1 MRKPLLHTIS
11 ILAKSF
17 IAGSIFF
24 SIIETNAANVDT
36 WVRKAD
42 FPGAE
47 RINAVSFVINGQ
59 AFVGTGQDSQGNL
72 LTDFWKFDPD
82 LNTWSQVADFAG
94 VARKGA
100 VGFAI
105 DTIGYVGTG
114 FDNTNFLK
122 DFWSFNPV
130 SNTWQ
135 SEQELG
141 LYNTIA
147 ITSGRRDAVAIVA
160 RSRAYILCG
169 YDGSSGYVKQTW
181 EFNPSADT
189 CWTIKR
195 NLGNVSDLA
204 NFGRRWATGF
214 AIRDTVY
221 FGTGFSFSQDL
232 KKDFWKYNP
241 LLDAWTQLADF
252 EGEYRSN
259 AISFS
264 LFDKGYVGCGTSTSY
279 QNDLWKYDPV
289 FNSWMAVA
297 SYPGL
302 PFSNGTCFVINNRA
316 FAGLGNDSLL
326 NIQTDLWEYT
336 PDSTSSLPEY
346 SAESGFTVY
355 PNPAVDRLRINSN
368 YISIKKDV
376 VITIFNSKG
385 QLSNKIPLDGQITE
399 ISLNTF
405 SPGVYFY
412 SISDSGKKITCGK
425 FIVQ

>member
-1 MRKPLLHTIS
+1 MKKQLLHRIS

-17 IAGSIFF
+17 IFGCIYISTF
-24 SIIETNAANVDT
+24 ETNAANVDT
-36 WVRKAD
+36 WIRKAD
-42 FPGAE
+42 FPGVE
-47 RINAVSFVINGQ
+47 RINAVSFVIHGQ

-72 LTDFWKFDPD
+72 LNDFWKFDPD
-82 LNTWSQVADFAG
+82 LNAWSQVADFAG

-105 DTIGYVGTG
+105 DTLGYVGTG
-114 FDNTNFLK
+114 YDDTNFLK

-141 LYNTIA
+141 LYNTSVN
-147 ITSGRRDAVAIVA
+147 TNGRRDAVAVVA

-169 YDGSSGYVKQTW
+169 YDGSSGYIKQTW

-189 CWTIKR
+189 CWAIKR
-195 NLGNVSDLA
+195 NLANVSDLA
-204 NFGRRWATGF
+204 TFGRRWATGF
-214 AIRDTVY
+214 VIRDTVY

-264 LFDKGYVGCGTSTSY
+264 LFDKGYLGCGTSTSY

-289 FNSWMAVA
+289 FNSWIEVA
-297 SYPGL
+297 SFPGL

-316 FAGLGNDSLL
+316 FAGMGNDSLL
-326 NIQTDLWEYT
+326 NIQSDLWEYT

-346 SAESGFTVY
+346 SSQSGFSVY
-355 PNPAVDRLRINSN
+355 PNPAVDRLSIYSN
-368 YISIKKDV
+368 DISAKKDV
-376 VITIFNSKG
+376 VFSIFNSNG
-385 QLSNKIPLDGQITE
+385 QLSGKIQLNEMNTE
-399 ISLNTF
+399 ISLKTF
-405 SPGVYFY
+405 SPGIYFY
-412 SISDSGKKITCGK
+412 SIDDTHKKITCGK